1 MVIMDKDDIKKIQVT
16 TDDGV
21 TIDLYPVAET
31 KLNGINYV
39 LVADSESDDGNAFI
53 LKEVETNDNEI
64 AYELVDEETELNAI
78 GDVFNELLE
87 DVDIVEED

>member
-1 MVIMDKDDIKKIQVT
+1 MDKDDVKKIQIT

-31 KLNGINYV
+31 KLNGVNYV
-39 LVADSESDDGNAFI
+39 LVADSEADDGNAFI
-53 LKEVETNDNEI
+53 LKEVETVDNDI

-78 GDVFNELLE
+78 GDIFNELLD